1 MIGDQAD
8 FAGRIRAVLPQ
19 GWFPTGVLPKPA
31 TIIFDPIIV
40 GSGFLEDSFGN
51 QIVAVV
57 DQPEIISTAPVL
69 YSVLSGFS
77 VALAGSYALIQLSG
91 EETLI
96 STATD
101 IWLDLHAQDFLGN
114 SVLRRA
120 QESDASFRTRMQAAI
135 FPPAV
140 TRQALIDR
148 LTLLTGRAPV
158 VFEPTQPIDTGAYGY
173 GGLGY
178 NTSGGYG
185 SLALPFQA
193 FVTVFRPHSQG
204 VPLLAGYSGDLSS
217 PVYAPLGYGTGLG
230 SYVDIAQAFDGVTD
244 ADIYHAVAATE
255 AAGSIVW
262 TRISS

>member
-1 MIGDQAD
+1 MIGDQSD
-8 FAGRIRAVLPQ
+8 FAGRIQAVLPA
-19 GWFPTGVLPKPA
+19 GWFGDETPVL
-31 TIIFDPIIV
+31 
-40 GSGFLEDSFGN
+40 DSVLGGFGN
-51 QIVAVV
+51 
-57 DQPEIISTAPVL
+57 S
-69 YSVLSGFS
+69 
-77 VALAGSYALIQLSG
+77 LAQSYALVQQALASVLN
-91 EETLI
+91 T
-96 STATD
+96 TASD

-114 SVLRRA
+114 SVLRRI
-120 QESDASFRTRMQAAI
+120 QESDASFRTRVQAAI

-178 NTSGGYG
+178 NASGGYG